1 MPSGFLQVMV
11 TTQAAVPLQDVK
23 ISIVDGETLK
33 VLSDKQTI
41 TDENGQTE
49 LIALPTVD
57 KELSLDENNTEIMPY
72 KNYNLVIEKD
82 GFMKGEII
90 GVQIFENE
98 TSFQVVGLL
107 PRPTDYGND
116 FEKNYSTGNVQKLF
130 DVQEYL
136 QKGENNYVLPKV
148 IIPEKVTVHLGK
160 PNENARNVTVPFLTY
175 LKSVASSE
183 IYPTWPEEAL
193 RANIL
198 CQISFILNRVYTE
211 WYRSRGYNFDITNST
226 SYDQKYIH
234 SRSTFASTD
243 KIVEEIFNNYVTKK
257 FNKEPYF
264 TEYCDGKQV
273 TCKGLKQWGTVDRA
287 KEGMKALDILK
298 YYYGDNIQINQSDD
312 IASINTS
319 YPGSPLKKGSSGQD
333 VEIIQ
338 AQLNRISDNY
348 PAIKKLTV
356 DGIFGT
362 NMETAV
368 KTFQKIFKL
377 TADGIVGKST
387 WYKISYIYV
396 AVKKLAELTSEG
408 EAFVG
413 GGYPGYVVKRGDK
426 GLNVN
431 IIQFYIN
438 QASIYISTLN
448 PVKMDGIF
456 GAGVEKQVK
465 NFQRYFN
472 LTADG
477 KVGPLTW
484 NKMQRIWESIEAGV
498 DMPGQIPPD
507 SALYPGTLFRIGSS
521 GPNVVRIQQWLNGTA
536 QVYDTIPS
544 VDVDGKFGPKTQS
557 SVIAFQKKFSLSA
570 DGIVGPATWNK
581 LYNVWQDLVAQNL
594 I

>member
-1 MPSGFLQVMV
+1 MPVGFLQVMV

-23 ISIVDGETLK
+23 ISIVEGETLK
-33 VLSDKQTI
+33 SLDDKQAFTN
-41 TDENGQTE
+41 ENGQTD
-49 LIALPTVD
+49 LIELPTVD
-57 KELSLDENNTEIMPY
+57 RRLSLDENNTEILPY
-72 KNYNLVIEKD
+72 ANYNLVIEKV
-82 GFMKGEII
+82 GFMRGEII
-90 GVQIFENE
+90 GVQIFENQ
-98 TSFQVVGLL
+98 TSLQLVGLL
-107 PRPTDYGND
+107 PRPIDYGND
-116 FEKNYSTGNVQKLF
+116 FEQDYSSGKVQKLF
-130 DVQEYL
+130 DVQTDL
-136 QKGENNYVLPKV
+136 QTGENNYVLQKV
-148 IIPEKVTVHLGK
+148 IIPDKVTVHLGK
-160 PNENARNVTVPFLTY
+160 PNENAKNVTVPFLTY

-183 IYPTWPEEAL
+183 IYPTWPEESL

-198 CQISFILNRVYTE
+198 CQISFVLNRIYTE

-257 FNKEPYF
+257 FNKEPFF

-287 KEGMKALDILK
+287 NEGMNALQILQ
-298 YYYGDNIQINQSDD
+298 YYYGDNIQINQSDN

-319 YPGSPLKKGSSGQD
+319 YPGSPLKRGSSGQD

-356 DGIFGT
+356 DGVFGS
-362 NMETAV
+362 NMESSV
-368 KTFQKIFKL
+368 KTFQKIFNL

-408 EAFVG
+408 EALES
-413 GGYPGYVVKRGDK
+413 GGYPGYVVKRGDR

-438 QASIYISTLN
+438 QVAIYVSTIN
-448 PVKMDGIF
+448 PVVIDGIF
-456 GAGVEKQVK
+456 GAGLEKQVK
-465 NFQRYFN
+465 NFQNYFN

-484 NKMQRIWESIEAGV
+484 NKMQRIWESIKNGV
-498 DMPGQIPPD
+498 NMPPQTPPN
-507 SALYPGTLFRIGSS
+507 SATYPGTLFRLGST
-521 GPNVVRIQQWLNGTA
+521 GPNVTRIQQWLNGVA
-536 QVYDTIPS
+536 QIYDTIPS
-544 VDVDGKFGPKTQS
+544 LNVDGKYGPKTQS
-557 SVIAFQKKFSLSA
+557 SVISFQKQFGLSA
-570 DGIVGPATWNK
+570 DGIVGANTWNK
-581 LYNVWQDLVAQNL
+581 LYNVWQDLIAQNL